1 VSADTRDLNYGMYEE
16 KGEKELSQEVD
27 YTSENTERLDVDGM
41 VELLMKLDYIKDEL
55 KG

>member
-1 VSADTRDLNYGMYEE
+1 MYYDE
-16 KGEKELSQEVD
+16 GEKELSEEVD

-41 VELLMKLDYIKDEL
+41 VELLMKLDYIKEAL